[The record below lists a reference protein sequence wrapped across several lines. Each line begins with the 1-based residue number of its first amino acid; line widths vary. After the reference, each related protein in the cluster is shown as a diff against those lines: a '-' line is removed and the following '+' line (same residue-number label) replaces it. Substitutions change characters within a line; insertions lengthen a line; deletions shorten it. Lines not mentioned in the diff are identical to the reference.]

1 LLLNS
6 FFAPAGLFL
15 ITTAVLSIRSGRLF
29 CTLTT
34 REVVR
39 MTDKQAR
46 FCEEYMIDLN
56 ATQAAIRAGY
66 SPKTANEQAAR
77 LLANVSIQNRIAQLQ
92 AEQSRRTGVS
102 ADRVVRE
109 LAKVAFVNAGD
120 LIDARTASLKSDA
133 APDDLAAV
141 QSVKVKTFGEDG
153 LEQEVK
159 LADKLKALDLLGRH
173 LGMFNGV
180 SGDASDQLAEAR
192 KILGG
197 VDSVID

>member
-1 LLLNS
+1 
-6 FFAPAGLFL
+6 
-15 ITTAVLSIRSGRLF
+15 
-29 CTLTT
+29 
-34 REVVR
+34 

-77 LLANVSIQNRIAQLQ
+77 LLANVNRIAQLQ

>member
-1 LLLNS
+1 MCVNC
-6 FFAPAGLFL
+6 PAWKHAGIFYA
-15 ITTAVLSIRSGRLF
+15 IFCRPEGRLF